1 MNLTW
6 KVVLFLLLLSGCVS
20 TKPVVN
26 NGLVELSKEGDY
38 IRPIKTSNGYY
49 YNNPRGGKLV
59 HSKQ

>member
-1 MNLTW
+1 MNLVW
-6 KVVLFLLLLSGCVS
+6 KVALLLLLLSGCVS

-26 NGLVELSKEGDY
+26 NGLVELSKEEDY

-59 HSKQ
+59 YIKQ